1 MRQFETSAE
10 ALKELYN
17 AKKELRMARG
27 FRKRDLTKYVNRLAR
42 VYENLR
48 KEERDNAK
56 KKADKAEDH

>member
-42 VYENLR
+42 VYENMR
-48 KEERDNAK
+48 KEE
-56 KKADKAEDH
+56 ADRHEKEKAEDH

>member
-17 AKKELRMARG
+17 AKKELRTARG

>member
-17 AKKELRMARG
+17 AKKELRTARG

-48 KEERDNAK
+48 KEEADRHEK
-56 KKADKAEDH
+56 EKATDR